1 MSSLES
7 EKSTFETS
15 KSELSSQLE
24 QANKEKSELQKKLQD
39 MDALL
44 KKAAD
49 SAHNVEHASETVK
62 SSIEE
67 STHEVTAAA

>member
-7 EKSTFETS
+7 EKSAFETF

-24 QANKEKSELQKKLQD
+24 HANKEKSELQKKVQD
-39 MDALL
+39 MEDLL
-44 KKAAD
+44 KKAA
-49 SAHNVEHASETVK
+49 NVEHASETVK
-62 SSIEE
+62 SGMEE